1 MKVCIIGDGLT
12 SLTLAKALVNQG
24 VYVHIFTQ
32 QKLRK
37 KNKGRTIGISKS
49 NLDFFN
55 KNILNIKRLSWDIK
69 KIEIYTENLKN
80 ERLLNFKK
88 DDKTLFS
95 LIENDTLYENLFL
108 SLKKNKFF
116 KFKKK
121 IYNIN
126 FIEKNYDLAFICDV
140 NSLISKKFFFKKLT
154 KDYNSYAYTGIIDHK
169 KIDNFTASQIFTKK
183 GPFAFLPI
191 SNKQTS
197 VVFSARG
204 EKNINLKKFVEIYN
218 KRYDITNL
226 REINKFNLKSFT
238 LRSYHFKNMLAF
250 GDLLHKIHPLAG
262 QGFNMSI
269 RDIKEVVELIK
280 FKINLG
286 LDLDSS
292 VCTEFEKKTKTKNFL
307 FMNGVDF
314 IYELFKFESAL
325 NQKFLSKSMQLVC
338 QNKELNKL
346 FIKYAD
352 TGSIF

>member
-1 MKVCIIGDGLT
+1 M
-12 SLTLAKALVNQG
+12 
-24 VYVHIFTQ
+24 
-32 QKLRK
+32 
-37 KNKGRTIGISKS
+37 
-49 NLDFFN
+49 
-55 KNILNIKRLSWDIK
+55 
-69 KIEIYTENLKN
+69 
-80 ERLLNFKK
+80 
-88 DDKTLFS
+88 
-95 LIENDTLYENLFL
+95 
-108 SLKKNKFF
+108 
-116 KFKKK
+116 
-121 IYNIN
+121 
-126 FIEKNYDLAFICDV
+126 AFICDV

-191 SNKQTS
+191 SKKQTS

-286 LDLDSS
+286 LDLNSS
-292 VCTEFEKKTKTKNFL
+292 VCIEFEKKTKTKNFL

>member
-1 MKVCIIGDGLT
+1 M
-12 SLTLAKALVNQG
+12 
-24 VYVHIFTQ
+24 
-32 QKLRK
+32 
-37 KNKGRTIGISKS
+37 
-49 NLDFFN
+49 
-55 KNILNIKRLSWDIK
+55 
-69 KIEIYTENLKN
+69 
-80 ERLLNFKK
+80 
-88 DDKTLFS
+88 
-95 LIENDTLYENLFL
+95 
-108 SLKKNKFF
+108 
-116 KFKKK
+116 
-121 IYNIN
+121 
-126 FIEKNYDLAFICDV
+126 
-140 NSLISKKFFFKKLT
+140 
-154 KDYNSYAYTGIIDHK
+154 
-169 KIDNFTASQIFTKK
+169 
-183 GPFAFLPI
+183 PI

-280 FKINLG
+280 LKINLG